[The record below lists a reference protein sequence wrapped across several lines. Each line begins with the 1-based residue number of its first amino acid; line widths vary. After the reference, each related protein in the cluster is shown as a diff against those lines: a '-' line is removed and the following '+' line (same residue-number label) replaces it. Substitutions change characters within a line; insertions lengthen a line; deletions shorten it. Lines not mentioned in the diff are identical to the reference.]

1 MSDLA
6 KLFREIRLSKNW
18 SIRQAAKYMGI
29 SYSYLSILEKGK
41 DPRTGKDSNPKPEML
56 KIISK
61 AYNYPY
67 EELMKTAGYL
77 SDDHNLTKKFDL
89 SIFANNLKLVMGSMS
104 IEELSKDIYEKTGYQ
119 IEPNQIKGY
128 INKEIQPFPGTLN
141 ILSKYA
147 QVSTDFW
154 LAHNTEETLEQ
165 EKKVY
170 RSSLLKSVHEQFS
183 NEYIKFSTLPEDIK
197 NFVIDKENQTYIK
210 VIMEAKAKG
219 ISSNTLNLLI
229 KTIANEIE
237 SLK

>member
-1 MSDLA
+1 VSDLA

-18 SIRQAAKYMGI
+18 SIRQAAKNMGI

-67 EELMKTAGYL
+67 EELMKKAGYL
-77 SDDHNLTKKFDL
+77 NDDSNLTKKFDMH
-89 SIFANNLKLVMGSMS
+89 IFANNLKLVMGSMS

-119 IEPNQIKGY
+119 IDASQIKGY
-128 INKEIQPFPGTLN
+128 INGDIQPFPGTLN

-154 LAHNTEETLEQ
+154 LIHNTEETLKK
-165 EKKVY
+165 EKEAY
-170 RSSLLKSVHEQFS
+170 RKNLLKSVHEQFS
-183 NEYIKFSTLPEDIK
+183 NEYIKFSLLPDDVK
-197 NFVIDKENQTYIK
+197 KFVTDKENQPYLK
-210 VIMEAKAKG
+210 AAMDAKIKG
-219 ISSNTLNLLI
+219 ISSSTLNRLI
-229 KTIANEIE
+229 ETIANEIK